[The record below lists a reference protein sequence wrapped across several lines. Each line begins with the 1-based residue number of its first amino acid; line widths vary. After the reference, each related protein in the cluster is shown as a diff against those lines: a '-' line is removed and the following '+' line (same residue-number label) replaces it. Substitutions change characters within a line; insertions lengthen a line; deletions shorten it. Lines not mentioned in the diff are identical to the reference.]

1 VHAHT
6 VWSLLQIF
14 SINAKSVEA
23 EYYGERRRL
32 IVKRKSVLLLLL
44 LFSFLCVRSNLV
56 KIGIPDVHAVC
67 SIDTNAEYRNGT
79 IPGDPLD
86 VWYAWINVSNTQ
98 VVYYAFV
105 SDEVNPPVKNF
116 LGQHFQIENET
127 DVFIGNTLA
136 LIEVYNDTN
145 KDGIPQAN
153 FTSGE
158 SEIAYYLEVNSSV
171 SYEITLIQR
180 VIEEEI
186 AHYKWGFRYNII
198 DGFLQY
204 PDQGNT
210 GARVMIECLGFNY
223 DFYMVGNTSYMK
235 MSFDIGNITDIE
247 PWWGEPPISLENLSL
262 SLLFSTVTSSA
273 KQHTAYVNG
282 EPYDSTDTTDSATA
296 ISGGEIAVETI
307 KAYEFLFGEN
317 YNLTRGESI
326 ETHTTKSEAAATTS
340 VPKEAQPRLDWGFSY
355 FENYLNLS
363 ELFPSAVGIGGK
375 VSLDYNIS
383 KFLYRI
389 CYPVWD
395 GLPIKHDPTLV
406 AYLFSNTTIPEF
418 PSLLILPLSMIATLF
433 AALVYGKK
441 IFYFS

>member
-1 VHAHT
+1 M
-6 VWSLLQIF
+6 S
-14 SINAKSVEA
+14 
-23 EYYGERRRL
+23 
-32 IVKRKSVLLLLL
+32 RKSILVTSLLLL
-44 LFSFLCVRSNLV
+44 LFSLWLLRSDVV
-56 KIGIPDVHAVC
+56 KLEALDGYSVGY
-67 SIDTNAEYRNGT
+67 IDTNTEYGNGT

-86 VWYAWINVSNTQ
+86 VWYAWINISKTQ
-98 VVYYAFV
+98 VVYYALV

-136 LIEVYNDTN
+136 LIEVYNDTS

-171 SYEITLIQR
+171 SYEITPIQK
-180 VIEEEI
+180 VIEEET

-204 PDQGNT
+204 SDQGNT
-210 GARVMIECLGFNY
+210 GARVMIEYLGFDY
-223 DFYMVGNTSYMK
+223 DFYIVENASYMK

-296 ISGGEIAVETI
+296 ISGGEIAVEII

-326 ETHTTKSEAAATTS
+326 ETHATKSEAAATTS
-340 VPKEAQPRLDWGFSY
+340 VPKEAQPRLDWVFSY

-375 VSLDYNIS
+375 VSLDYNVS

-395 GLPIKHDPTLV
+395 GLPIEHDPTLV
-406 AYLFSNTTIPEF
+406 AYLFSNTIIPEF
-418 PSLLILPLSMIATLF
+418 PSLLILPLSIIATLF
-433 AALVYGKK
+433 AALVYRKK
-441 IFYFS
+441 SFSSPRK